1 MFRRPGKN
9 PFDEDHSLFTE
20 EQKAYNKYVQQQ
32 PEATV
37 RQELSNRIF
46 EPQADNVVPNLFN
59 ERRTTS
65 YTPDKHSTTSHPL
78 QRMVSEDPETTLGIG
93 VTFRGE
99 LSFERFL
106 RIDGTFEGELL
117 SNGKVTVGATGVV
130 KADLAL
136 KEAIIEGRVVGN
148 IIVQERLELRGDAVV
163 EGNIEAK
170 FLSVEEGVKIK
181 GHVHILG
188 QEEVKQSP

>member
-20 EQKAYNKYVQQQ
+20 EQKTYNKYVQQ
-32 PEATV
+32 EAH
-37 RQELSNRIF
+37 RQEIPNRIF
-46 EPQADNVVPNLFN
+46 EPTPENVVPNLFT

-65 YTPDKHSTTSHPL
+65 YSPDKQAPSHPL
-78 QRMVSEDPETTLGIG
+78 QKMLSEEPETTLGIG

-117 SNGKVTVGATGVV
+117 SNGKVTVGPTGVV

-136 KEAIIEGRVVGN
+136 KEAIIEGKVIGN
-148 IIVQERLELRGDAVV
+148 ITVQERLELRGDAVV

-188 QEEVKQSP
+188 QAEVKESS

>member
-9 PFDEDHSLFTE
+9 PFEEDHSLFTE
-20 EQKAYNKYVQQQ
+20 EQKTYNKYVQETAQ
-32 PEATV
+32 
-37 RQELSNRIF
+37 RQELSNRMF
-46 EPQADNVVPNLFN
+46 EPPTENVVPNLFN
-59 ERRTTS
+59 DRRTTS
-65 YTPDKHSTTSHPL
+65 YNPEKPSHPL
-78 QRMVSEDPETTLGIG
+78 QKMLSEEPETTLGIG

-117 SNGKVTVGATGVV
+117 SNGKVIVGASGVV

-136 KEAIIEGRVVGN
+136 KEAIIEGKVIGN
-148 IIVQERLELRGDAVV
+148 ITVQERLDLRGDAVV

-181 GHVHILG
+181 GHVHVLG